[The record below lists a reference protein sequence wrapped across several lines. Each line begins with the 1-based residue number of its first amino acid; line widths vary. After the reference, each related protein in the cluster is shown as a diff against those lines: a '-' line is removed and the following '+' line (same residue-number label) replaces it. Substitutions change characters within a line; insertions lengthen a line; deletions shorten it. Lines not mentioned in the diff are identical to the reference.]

1 MGNVDSRSKFEQG
14 YIILQTAK
22 PFYMP
27 GEAVT
32 GTIFLRTMVPVNV
45 STIDLEVSG
54 KEKVSFVVRTNRNN
68 DWHDDK
74 HKARRTIMHF
84 HQPAFTFAVSTLAP
98 GDYAIP
104 FTFVLPVGIPSSLLF
119 KNHHVQGHPKD
130 KVKYH
135 LRATLKSQGGHCVMK
150 YKQILMVREPGVM
163 AQGAIKQTSENRL
176 TTWCCVD

>member
-54 KEKVSFVVRTNRNN
+54 KEKVSFEVRTNRNN

-74 HKARRTIMHF
+74 HKAKRTIMHF

-119 KNHHVQGHPKD
+119 KNHHVQGHPKA

-135 LRATLKSQGGHCVMK
+135 LRATLKGHGGHCVMK